1 MFVKCNMLSNDI
13 SQKRFVDYI
22 CHIIS
27 GTKFYMAIIHI
38 KTVPP
43 NNILF
48 GGTVPPNNFLFGGTV
63 PPNNFLFGGTV
74 PPNSFPLFFTCKF
87 FQQNNCLTTKLIQ
100 GFDPI
105 EIHPVSN
112 SIYSLSLNCNLDEKH
127 CMAPIMWIDKCY
139 LMFLLVQ
146 QFFKYGLMDFLMTAL
161 TTGALAWLG
170 TH

>member
-74 PPNSFPLFFTCKF
+74 PPNSFP
-87 FQQNNCLTTKLIQ
+87 
-100 GFDPI
+100 
-105 EIHPVSN
+105 PV
-112 SIYSLSLNCNLDEKH
+112 
-127 CMAPIMWIDKCY
+127 
-139 LMFLLVQ
+139 
-146 QFFKYGLMDFLMTAL
+146 
-161 TTGALAWLG
+161 
-170 TH
+170 